1 MWSLNPTLAIIRII
15 RFCSLK
21 NFPKFVLYVLA
32 QIMLQ
37 YCIYGNTSVQ
47 YSDRRAVAEIND
59 LILIITPMDF
69 DIFRETL
76 LICGFQSRFS

>member
-1 MWSLNPTLAIIRII
+1 
-15 RFCSLK
+15 
-21 NFPKFVLYVLA
+21 
-32 QIMLQ
+32 MLQ
-37 YCIYGNTSVQ
+37 CCIYGNTSVQ

-59 LILIITPMDF
+59 LILFITPMDF